1 MTSGCKETV
10 TTDKENF
17 EAFNPFK
24 LWFREIDERLNVR
37 AEELTNDFE
46 RKKQEIMSAQNQVEQ
61 EINKT
66 MEKIKIDL
74 GNIRKLI

>member
-1 MTSGCKETV
+1 
-10 TTDKENF
+10 
-17 EAFNPFK
+17 
-24 LWFREIDERLNVR
+24 
-37 AEELTNDFE
+37 
-46 RKKQEIMSAQNQVEQ
+46 MSAQNQVEQ